1 MGQESECPTCEALGV
16 SLFECT
22 QCGEL
27 VCKCCV
33 TDHACPEQTGT
44 DSIVSARG
52 WLYAVMPYARKAN
65 GQPYLP
71 NEQGVNEFIQDVM
84 DSLLDDWLKKKGEA
98 Q

>member
-1 MGQESECPTCEALGV
+1 
-16 SLFECT
+16 
-22 QCGEL
+22 
-27 VCKCCV
+27 
-33 TDHACPEQTGT
+33 
-44 DSIVSARG
+44 
-52 WLYAVMPYARKAN
+52 MPYARKAN